1 MQNDESAGYI
11 KELGDSSLED
21 FDYAVFNWLNE
32 TMDLHTKTN
41 QGWKKTP
48 VIWVA
53 GEKVFQ
59 AKNNPDLRDSSGAL
73 VLPLV
78 TVERTGVVK
87 DRARRGTAAANV
99 PNMND
104 EKGGALTIAR
114 RIKQDKTAVFTAAAH
129 RRKPPINFRTSK
141 KDRVV
146 YEVINIPNPVYVET
160 TYVVKLRTEY
170 QEQMNDLIQPF
181 MTRTGG
187 PNHTIIKHNRH
198 RYEAFIGQDF
208 SFENTVS
215 DMGDG
220 ERNYVTTVEIK
231 VLGALIG
238 DGPNQEKPKRA
249 IRETVVDVKL
259 MRERVV
265 LGDEAEFTEDK
276 KYRE

>member
-1 MQNDESAGYI
+1 
-11 KELGDSSLED
+11 
-21 FDYAVFNWLNE
+21 
-32 TMDLHTKTN
+32 
-41 QGWKKTP
+41 
-48 VIWVA
+48 
-53 GEKVFQ
+53 
-59 AKNNPDLRDSSGAL
+59 
-73 VLPLV
+73 
-78 TVERTGVVK
+78 
-87 DRARRGTAAANV
+87 
-99 PNMND
+99 MND
-104 EKGGALTIAR
+104 EKGGALTIAK
-114 RIKQDKTAVFTAAAH
+114 RIKQDKTATVANATAKK
-129 RRKPPINFRTSK
+129 KPPINFRTSK
-141 KDRVV
+141 NERVI
-146 YEVINIPNPVYVET
+146 YEVINIPNPVYVEA

-187 PNHTIIKHNRH
+187 PNHTVIKHNRH

-249 IRETVVDVKL
+249 IRETIVDVKL

-265 LGDEAEFTEDK
+265 LGDEAQFAEDK

>member
-1 MQNDESAGYI
+1 MPSDESSYL
-11 KELGDSSLED
+11 KELGDSTLED
-21 FDYAVFNWLNE
+21 FDFALFNWTNE
-32 TMDLHTKTN
+32 TLDLHTKTN
-41 QGWKKTP
+41 KGWQKVP

-53 GEKVFQ
+53 GEKVHQ
-59 AKNNPDLRDSSGAL
+59 AKKNPDLRDSSGAL
-73 VLPLV
+73 ILPL
-78 TVERTGVVK
+78 TTIERTGVVK

-104 EKGGALTIAR
+104 EKGGAITIAK
-114 RIKQDKTAVFTAAAH
+114 RIKQDKTATFANSTAK
-129 RRKPPINFRTSK
+129 RKPPINFRTAK
-141 KDRVV
+141 NDRVV
-146 YEVINIPNPVYVET
+146 YEVINIPNPVYIEA
-160 TYVVKLRTEY
+160 TYVIKLRTEY

-208 SFENTVS
+208 SFENTVAEI
-215 DMGDG
+215 GEG
-220 ERNYVTTVEIK
+220 ERNYITTVEIK

-249 IRETVVDVKL
+249 IRETIVDVKL
-259 MRERVV
+259 MRERVMV
-265 LGDEAEFTEDK
+265 GDEAQFTEDE

>member
-1 MQNDESAGYI
+1 MQDDKDASLV
-11 KELGDSSLED
+11 KELGDSTLED

-41 QGWKKTP
+41 KGWKKTP

-73 VLPLV
+73 ILPLT

-87 DRARRGTAAANV
+87 DRARRGTAAANS
-99 PNMND
+99 PNRND
-104 EKGGALTIAR
+104 EKGGAITIAR
-114 RIKQDKTAVFTAAAH
+114 RIKQDKTATYANASA
-129 RRKPPINFRTSK
+129 RKKPPINFRTSNNE
-141 KDRVV
+141 RVV
-146 YEVINIPNPVYVET
+146 YEVINIPNPVYVEA

-187 PNHTIIKHNRH
+187 PNHTIIKHNNH

-208 SFENTVS
+208 SFENTVA

-220 ERNYVTTVEIK
+220 ERNYVTTIEIK

-238 DGPNQEKPKRA
+238 DGANQEKPKRA
-249 IRETVVDVKL
+249 IRETIVDVKL

-265 LGDEAEFTEDK
+265 IGDEAQHTDDK